1 MNLLNTIMDSPWM
14 LAPRSAQAHLP
25 SVLRLL
31 AGEEVRFR
39 ENRTPA
45 PYAFLPKSQRKIR
58 YNNFSQA
65 PDGSVAVYTLKG
77 VILKDNGWCSEG
89 TESLMRRM
97 AKADEMNNIS
107 AHLLEIDS
115 GGGQGSNIHTVAR
128 FIREELNKPVI
139 AWFNG
144 IAASAAYYIAAAADE
159 VYASQETD
167 IVGSVGVML
176 SFFDFREYYEKEGIK
191 LHEIYATQSELKNSD
206 YKAARDGDY
215 DDMRAKILDPMA
227 RLFQNDI
234 SKYRPELIG
243 EDPYKGAIYTA
254 AEADRINMIDGIMSF
269 DAAVDRALQLSNLQK
284 EEIMSTNIEATL
296 GYELESNSEGG
307 VFLQKEELQKLN
319 AKMAGEGQ
327 EVVSTTFLDR
337 LQDAVT
343 EHETKI
349 ATLEAKLS
357 QLEEQTISK
366 ADFEQFKAEAAT
378 PPTDAF
384 SANDPAPQE
393 PDAADELK
401 RMTEAAAKGAGY
413 IRITD

>member
-1 MNLLNTIMDSPWM
+1 M
-14 LAPRSAQAHLP
+14 LAPRTAQAHLP

-31 AGEEVRFR
+31 GGEEVRFR

-77 VILKDNGWCSEG
+77 VILKDDGWCSEG

-97 AKADEMNNIS
+97 AAADEMNNIS
-107 AHLLEIDS
+107 AHLVEIDS
-115 GGGQGSNIHTVAR
+115 GGGQGSNIHTVSK
-128 FIREELNKPVI
+128 FIREELKKPVI

-159 VYASQETD
+159 VYASQPTD
-167 IVGSVGVML
+167 IVGSIGVML

-215 DDMRAKILDPMA
+215 EEMRAKILDPMA

-234 SKYRPELIG
+234 TKYRPELIG

-254 AEADRINMIDGIMSF
+254 DKAEKINMIDGILSF
-269 DAAVDRALQLSNLQK
+269 DAAVDRAIQLSNSQQNT
-284 EEIMSTNIEATL
+284 EEMNKIEATL
-296 GYELESNSEGG
+296 GYKLENNDGG
-307 VFLQKEELQKLN
+307 AFLQTEELQKIN
-319 AKMAGEGQ
+319 ANLASEGE
-327 EVVSTTFLDR
+327 EVVSTALMDR
-337 LQDAVT
+337 VQDMLTAQ
-343 EHETKI
+343 EAKI
-349 ATLEAKLS
+349 AELEAKVA
-357 QLEEQTISK
+357 QLQDQTISK

-384 SANDPAPQE
+384 SPNDPAPQE
-393 PDAADELK
+393 PDAADELD
-401 RMTEAAAKGAGY
+401 RITREAAQSGGY
-413 IRITD
+413 FRIQ

>member
-1 MNLLNTIMDSPWM
+1 M
-14 LAPRSAQAHLP
+14 LAPRTAQAHLP

-31 AGEEVRFR
+31 GGEEVRFR

-77 VILKDNGWCSEG
+77 VILKDDGWCSEG

-97 AKADEMNNIS
+97 AAADEMNNIS
-107 AHLLEIDS
+107 AHLVEIDS
-115 GGGQGSNIHTVAR
+115 GGGQGSNIHTVSK
-128 FIREELNKPVI
+128 FIREELKKPVI

-159 VYASQETD
+159 VYASQPTD
-167 IVGSVGVML
+167 IVGSIGVML

-215 DDMRAKILDPMA
+215 EEMRAKILDPMA

-234 SKYRPELIG
+234 TKYRPELIG

-254 AEADRINMIDGIMSF
+254 DEAEKINMIDGILSF
-269 DAAVDRALQLSNLQK
+269 DAAVDRAIQLSNSQQNT
-284 EEIMSTNIEATL
+284 EEMNKIEATL
-296 GYELESNSEGG
+296 GYKLENNDGG
-307 VFLQKEELQKLN
+307 AFLQTEELQKIN
-319 AKMAGEGQ
+319 ANLASEGE
-327 EVVSTTFLDR
+327 EVVSTALMDR
-337 LQDAVT
+337 VQDMLTAQ
-343 EHETKI
+343 EAKI
-349 ATLEAKLS
+349 AELEAKVA
-357 QLEEQTISK
+357 QLQDQTISK

-384 SANDPAPQE
+384 SPNDPAPQE
-393 PDAADELK
+393 PDAADELD
-401 RMTEAAAKGAGY
+401 RITREAAQSGGY
-413 IRITD
+413 FRIQ

>member
-1 MNLLNTIMDSPWM
+1 M
-14 LAPRSAQAHLP
+14 LAPRTAQAHLP

-31 AGEEVRFR
+31 GGEQVRFR

-77 VILKDNGWCSEG
+77 VILKDDGWCSEG

-115 GGGQGSNIHTVAR
+115 GGGQGSNIHTVSK
-128 FIREELNKPVI
+128 FIREELKKPVI

-159 VYASQETD
+159 VYASQPTD
-167 IVGSVGVML
+167 IVGSIGVML

-215 DDMRAKILDPMA
+215 EETRAKILDPMA

-234 SKYRPELIG
+234 TKYRPELIG

-254 AEADRINMIDGIMSF
+254 DEAEKINMIDGILSF
-269 DAAVDRALQLSNLQK
+269 DAAVDRALILSQNSI
-284 EEIMSTNIEATL
+284 EEMNKIEATL
-296 GYELESNSEGG
+296 GYKLENNDGG
-307 VFLQKEELQKLN
+307 AFLQTEELQKIN
-319 AKMAGEGQ
+319 ANLASEGE
-327 EVVSTTFLDR
+327 EVVSTALMDR
-337 LQDAVT
+337 VQDMLTAQEAKIAEVEAKVAQLQD
-343 EHETKI
+343 
-349 ATLEAKLS
+349 
-357 QLEEQTISK
+357 QTISK

-384 SANDPAPQE
+384 SPNDPAPQE
-393 PDAADELK
+393 PDAADELD
-401 RMTEAAAKGAGY
+401 RITREAAQSGGY
-413 IRITD
+413 FRIQ

>member
-1 MNLLNTIMDSPWM
+1 MNLLNTIMDAPWM
-14 LAPRSAQAHLP
+14 LAPRTAQAHLP

-31 AGEEVRFR
+31 GGEEVRFR

-77 VILKDNGWCSEG
+77 VILKDDGWCSEG

-97 AKADEMNNIS
+97 AAADEMNNIS
-107 AHLLEIDS
+107 AHLVEIDS
-115 GGGQGSNIHTVAR
+115 GGGQGSNIHTVSK
-128 FIREELNKPVI
+128 FIREELKKPVI

-159 VYASQETD
+159 VYASQPTD
-167 IVGSVGVML
+167 IVGSIGVML

-215 DDMRAKILDPMA
+215 EEMRAKILDPMA

-234 SKYRPELIG
+234 TKYRPELIG

-254 AEADRINMIDGIMSF
+254 DKAEKINMIDGILSF
-269 DAAVDRALQLSNLQK
+269 DAAVDRAIQLSNSQQNT
-284 EEIMSTNIEATL
+284 EEMNKIEATL
-296 GYELESNSEGG
+296 GYKLENNDGG
-307 VFLQKEELQKLN
+307 AFLQTEELQKIN
-319 AKMAGEGQ
+319 ANLASEGE
-327 EVVSTTFLDR
+327 EVVSTALMDR
-337 LQDAVT
+337 VQDMLTAQ
-343 EHETKI
+343 EAKI
-349 ATLEAKLS
+349 AELEAKVA
-357 QLEEQTISK
+357 QLQDQTISK

-384 SANDPAPQE
+384 SPNDPAPQE
-393 PDAADELK
+393 PDAADELD
-401 RMTEAAAKGAGY
+401 RITREAAQSGGY
-413 IRITD
+413 FRIQ